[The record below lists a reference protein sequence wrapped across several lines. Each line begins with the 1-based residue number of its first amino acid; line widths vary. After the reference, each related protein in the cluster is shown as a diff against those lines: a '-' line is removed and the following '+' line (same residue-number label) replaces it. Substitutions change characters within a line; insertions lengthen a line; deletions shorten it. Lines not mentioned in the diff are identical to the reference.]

1 MLSRPVSTSSYAPAD
16 VRRLVRQG
24 KMVGSSRSVF
34 FLYCTN
40 ARFTRMDRMRRSSFS
55 PPLFPVL
62 VRSDLSK
69 RERNPQIW
77 WKALQQMHQEKGDLL
92 FRFASFP
99 LFVFFPFELYQ
110 REKVYPKLTP
120 THILCFPPLSLVCMS
135 AYVRGVCLCVLVRFF
150 FFFILLCLVSFA
162 FSSFLSASFSFFFRS
177 IPFFVLLLPLR
188 ARVHVC

>member
-1 MLSRPVSTSSYAPAD
+1 MLPR
-16 VRRLVRQG
+16 
-24 KMVGSSRSVF
+24 MCVGSCVRERWS
-34 FLYCTN
+34 
-40 ARFTRMDRMRRSSFS
+40 ARVDPSSSFTARMRGSHAWTGCGGLLSL

-120 THILCFPPLSLVCMS
+120 THILCFPLLSLVCMS